1 MGYMRKN
8 KLARP
13 QGDPSSRVTLS
24 GRKGHPPIAEPFF
37 FFHINSLARLAGST
51 WSRQDNKSMRK
62 RCLPSI
68 LIIETEMGSAWLGQK
83 GQFFSHI
90 NADSTGRVAV
100 LPGKTFLHINR
111 A

>member
-1 MGYMRKN
+1 MRKN
-8 KLARP
+8 KLARLK
-13 QGDPSSRVTLS
+13 GDPSSRVTLS
-24 GRKGHPPIAEPFF
+24 RRKGHPPIADQF

-62 RCLPSI
+62 RCLPSL
-68 LIIETEMGSAWLGQK
+68 LIIETEMGSSWLGQK

-100 LPGKTFLHINR
+100 LPEKTFLPINS